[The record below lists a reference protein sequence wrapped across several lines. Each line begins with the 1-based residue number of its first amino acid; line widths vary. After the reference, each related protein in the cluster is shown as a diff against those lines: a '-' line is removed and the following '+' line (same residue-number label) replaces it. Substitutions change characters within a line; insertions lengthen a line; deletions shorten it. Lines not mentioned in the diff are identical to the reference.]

1 MLRAERDE
9 KILKSRIVAAE
20 LRIKELKKNT
30 HPTRENHYHFS
41 FSIWKHNEAQV
52 SYARTR
58 ILEERLK
65 TDKAVLKE
73 SEGKAMELALYTAL
87 NGAQVTSKD
96 PDERARLKDMIDV
109 LEPEVAPALRLLAH
123 GEKNIR
129 KRAFGY
135 QDWFKATGRMTY
147 DPTMDL
153 AMRSVARRYD
163 LTIPSPLQMTPPPGV
178 TINEGRIPTVACQNG
193 QISL

>member
-1 MLRAERDE
+1 
-9 KILKSRIVAAE
+9 
-20 LRIKELKKNT
+20 
-30 HPTRENHYHFS
+30 
-41 FSIWKHNEAQV
+41 
-52 SYARTR
+52 
-58 ILEERLK
+58 
-65 TDKAVLKE
+65 
-73 SEGKAMELALYTAL
+73 MELALYTAL

-123 GEKNIR
+123 GENNIR

-147 DPTMDL
+147 DPAMDL

-163 LTIPSPLQMTPPPGV
+163 LTIPSPL
-178 TINEGRIPTVACQNG
+178 R
-193 QISL
+193 